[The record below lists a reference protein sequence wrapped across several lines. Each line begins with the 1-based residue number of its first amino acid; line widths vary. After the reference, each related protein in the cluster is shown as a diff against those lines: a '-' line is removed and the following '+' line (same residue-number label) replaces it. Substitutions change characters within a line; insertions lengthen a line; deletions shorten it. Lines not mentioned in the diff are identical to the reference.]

1 MHVSRVLKDSLRSRR
16 KEFFEPVMQF
26 PRPRQSNV
34 GDCVTE
40 HSIRILRKTLFSTL
54 SGLEDDCRP
63 GARADVLVPYEND
76 DAVIRDREADPQLA
90 PDLMC
95 GGACPGRTV
104 EPIDGPASRSAK
116 KQEILAVRVRQN
128 NPCVFVHPGGNRR
141 CRPFEG
147 RPRRDTPGHRRRTAP
162 PTPTAQ

>member
-40 HSIRILRKTLFSTL
+40 HSIRILSKTLFSNL

-104 EPIDGPASRSAK
+104 EPIDGPATRSAK
-116 KQEILAVRVRQN
+116 KQGILAVRARQN
-128 NPCVFVHPGGNRR
+128 DPCDFLHPRR
-141 CRPFEG
+141 TRRVWPLDG
-147 RPRRDTPGHRRRTAP
+147 RPRRTPAVHYRLTA
-162 PTPTAQ
+162 